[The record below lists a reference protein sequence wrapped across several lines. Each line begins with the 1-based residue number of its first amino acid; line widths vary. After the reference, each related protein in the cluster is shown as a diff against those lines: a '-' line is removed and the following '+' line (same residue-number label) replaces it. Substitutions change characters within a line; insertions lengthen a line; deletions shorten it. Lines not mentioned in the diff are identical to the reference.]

1 MQWDTAD
8 DSTGEQKPPRN
19 GTGSHH
25 GEARKDFCPAS
36 MSSQLLTWLNA
47 ASKARKKLPQPPSVP
62 CVPTASTLPTLLQ
75 IWTPQS
81 APTPAA
87 GRQVH
92 PTYPMNPSLQ
102 VKISKTQWSYWSC
115 GCSRAG
121 SKQWALAAS
130 LHPGLWSS
138 VLLQLPVRK
147 EGKRGWRLTYPRFL
161 YVCPNMCTDFDTTNT
176 LFLVSLGVCLGASP

>member
-1 MQWDTAD
+1 M
-8 DSTGEQKPPRN
+8 
-19 GTGSHH
+19 
-25 GEARKDFCPAS
+25 
-36 MSSQLLTWLNA
+36 
-47 ASKARKKLPQPPSVP
+47 
-62 CVPTASTLPTLLQ
+62 LLQ
-75 IWTPQS
+75 RQEKTSTTPQRALRSHCQHPSYPAADIGTPQS

-92 PTYPMNPSLQ
+92 PMYPMNPSLQ